1 VKLIGK
7 KLKYILLM
15 YNNLIIID
23 NLKSILK
30 TCPIKK
36 IQLSNSEIILT
47 VQTKDIRQILFFFK
61 NHIQCQF
68 KILTCISGIDFPD
81 SRYRFSIVYEILSV
95 RFNTRI
101 RIKIFTYELGEVA
114 SVISIF
120 SAAGWFESEIWD
132 MFGVFFKNHPNL
144 KRILTD
150 YGFQGFPLR
159 KDFPLSGYIE
169 MRYNETQKRVINESV
184 ELSQEYRT
192 YYYNSPW
199 LK

>member
-1 VKLIGK
+1 
-7 KLKYILLM
+7 M

-184 ELSQEYRT
+184 ALSQEYRT

-199 LK
+199 LKYLHSEKNIKKR

>member
-1 VKLIGK
+1 
-7 KLKYILLM
+7 M

-47 VQTKDIRQILFFFK
+47 VQTKDIGQILFFFK

>member
-1 VKLIGK
+1 
-7 KLKYILLM
+7 M

-47 VQTKDIRQILFFFK
+47 VQTKDIRQILFFLK

>member
-1 VKLIGK
+1 
-7 KLKYILLM
+7 
-15 YNNLIIID
+15 
-23 NLKSILK
+23 
-30 TCPIKK
+30 
-36 IQLSNSEIILT
+36 
-47 VQTKDIRQILFFFK
+47 
-61 NHIQCQF
+61 
-68 KILTCISGIDFPD
+68 
-81 SRYRFSIVYEILSV
+81 
-95 RFNTRI
+95 
-101 RIKIFTYELGEVA
+101 
-114 SVISIF
+114 
-120 SAAGWFESEIWD
+120 